1 MTNYKCEVHGLL
13 GGSLPW
19 SLGMYFTGSVSE
31 AATETAWKN
40 ANETAWATGGTP
52 LLGFMSADVT
62 VTEYQTATL
71 TTSFKQSTLT
81 ADTVSHAGTDAAASL
96 PWDSAMV
103 VTFRTIQRNKS
114 GHGRIFLPP
123 LASDQILAHV
133 YKAATCTSIASI
145 FQTLRA
151 SMTTAGLQQFIFNRA
166 TLVDG
171 TAPFTIK
178 NVTGGD
184 VSNKPASQDRRTSK
198 VIPARTTF
206 T

>member
-1 MTNYKCEVHGLL
+1 
-13 GGSLPW
+13 
-19 SLGMYFTGSVSE
+19 MYFAGAVSE
-31 AATETAWKN
+31 AACEAAWKA
-40 ANETAWATGGTP
+40 ANEVFWSTAATP
-52 LLGFMSADVT
+52 VLSLMNADVT
-62 VTEYQTATL
+62 VTEYQSSTL
-71 TTSFKQSTLT
+71 TTSFKQQTLT
-81 ADTVSHAGTDAAASL
+81 SDTVAHAGTDATASL
-96 PWDSAMV
+96 PWDSALV

-114 GHGRIFLPP
+114 GHGRLFLPP

-133 YKAATCTSIASI
+133 YKAAACTAIATNM
-145 FQTLRA
+145 QTLRA
-151 SMTTAGLQQFIFNRA
+151 SMTTAGLTQFIFNRA

-171 TAPFTIK
+171 TAPFTVK